1 MLDYKLLQA
10 LAAVIE
16 NGGFER
22 AGEILGLTQSAVS
35 QRIKSLEVR
44 LGQPVLVRHP
54 DLQATP
60 AGNKLLNHF
69 QQVQLLERDLRKTI
83 PALAEDTTRLRIAI
97 NADSL
102 ATWWAAVVGEF
113 CSREGLLLDL
123 VIEDQDVGLK
133 RMRDGDVAACL
144 CSSSQPIAGG
154 RCVALG
160 EMTYMPLAT
169 PQYVRQFFPDGITPE
184 AFATSPAIVFGPNDQ
199 LQHRFMAGC
208 GYYGRFPY
216 HLCPSSEGFVQLAR
230 AGMGYGMIPQI
241 QASHWLDNGGLVNL
255 APGHELKVPLYWH
268 FWRHSGELL
277 QRLTTTLEGAITHHY
292 RARRNVRL

>member
-54 DLQATP
+54 ELQATP

-169 PQYVRQFFPDGITPE
+169 PQYVRQFFP
-184 AFATSPAIVFGPNDQ
+184 
-199 LQHRFMAGC
+199 M
-208 GYYGRFPY
+208 
-216 HLCPSSEGFVQLAR
+216 
-230 AGMGYGMIPQI
+230 
-241 QASHWLDNGGLVNL
+241 ASHQKLSPPLRLLYL
-255 APGHELKVPLYWH
+255 APTTSYSTDSWPAVATTAVSPTICAPPPKVSSSLPGPAWA
-268 FWRHSGELL
+268 
-277 QRLTTTLEGAITHHY
+277 TA
-292 RARRNVRL
+292 